1 MAPFSF
7 APENTLGCAPCGGVR
22 YRTDG
27 RRDRAVVWA
36 LDVYRTT
43 NFTGATM
50 KTLIAMI
57 VGASLLLLGACNTM
71 EGAGKDVKAAGG
83 KVESE
88 AKENKKY

>member
-1 MAPFSF
+1 
-7 APENTLGCAPCGGVR
+7 
-22 YRTDG
+22 
-27 RRDRAVVWA
+27 
-36 LDVYRTT
+36 
-43 NFTGATM
+43 M

-57 VGASLLLLGACNTM
+57 VGASFLVLGACNTM